1 MESLVFQ
8 LIELLLAIITG
19 IMIGMA
25 FDVYRILIKR
35 YKPPVRVVPLL
46 DLVWWGI
53 ITVLVFFIL
62 LYISWGEVRFYLI
75 LAQVAGFFIYL
86 KRIRFL
92 LFPIFEKIFIILEK
106 AVKSFARISL
116 MLFLISKE
124 NNFVASGHYQFLL
137 YSSLWKFFDGQVG
150 MAVRQSISGPSPL
163 CVADN
168 KKTFFPGQQEL
179 AFPRRIFVQNL

>member
-116 MLFLISKE
+116 MLFLIVKKII
-124 NNFVASGHYQFLL
+124 
-137 YSSLWKFFDGQVG
+137 LWPLAIISICIFKFMEFFRNTVG
-150 MAVRQSISGPSPL
+150 MAVRIFRAVSRFVWQKI
-163 CVADN
+163 
-168 KKTFFPGQQEL
+168 KKLFSRGS
-179 AFPRRIFVQNL
+179 RN